1 MTDDSYRERTAV
13 LPRFSR
19 PKAAILLDCVHC
31 LFSRKVSYASR
42 IQRACDRRKRSG
54 GTVRTFSQFFSSR
67 VPGAGRA
74 CRERPLTTAQTI
86 DLESA
91 LTLTEGVR
99 TYLHNIML
107 QFGGQMTANQ
117 IVVLLRISLDH
128 VRKKKCTVQS
138 IAESEGISQQTVSG
152 CVVRLEAHGYVEP
165 QRCPEDGRV
174 RYLRLSGKGIELSE
188 AALSETLSNSLLSLR
203 GGVVVPEHLSGA

>member
-1 MTDDSYRERTAV
+1 
-13 LPRFSR
+13 
-19 PKAAILLDCVHC
+19 
-31 LFSRKVSYASR
+31 
-42 IQRACDRRKRSG
+42 
-54 GTVRTFSQFFSSR
+54 
-67 VPGAGRA
+67 
-74 CRERPLTTAQTI
+74 LTTSQTV

-99 TYLHNIML
+99 AYLHNIML

-128 VRKKKCTVQS
+128 VRNKKCTVQS

-152 CVVRLEAHGYVEP
+152 CVVRLEAHGYIEP
-165 QRCPEDGRV
+165 LKCREDGRV
-174 RYLRLSGKGIELSE
+174 RYLRLSEKGIELSE

-203 GGVVVPEHLSGA
+203 AEGEVAEHRSDA